1 MIEERDIRARRPC
14 CIPRSNRRIATFGDG
29 CGWRR
34 EASVGCTWETP
45 CLLWGRILTTSMST
59 LTSRTVNHGIRML
72 DGPERVSANH
82 LEGMAA
88 YCAEVEKEDI
98 QHRHT
103 EREPEVLLA
112 DHPNPIRVPGVRV
125 EVVTITEHDED
136 PGYEKTRSSA
146 SQRSMGGCGAHASEA
161 AYCGPA
167 RRRGP
172 GPMCATDPPGWMSC
186 AKKVI
191 PT

>member
-1 MIEERDIRARRPC
+1 
-14 CIPRSNRRIATFGDG
+14 
-29 CGWRR
+29 
-34 EASVGCTWETP
+34 
-45 CLLWGRILTTSMST
+45 
-59 LTSRTVNHGIRML
+59 ML

-125 EVVTITEHDED
+125 EVVTVAEDHED
-136 PGYEKTRSSA
+136 PSC
-146 SQRSMGGCGAHASEA
+146 SQS
-161 AYCGPA
+161 
-167 RRRGP
+167 
-172 GPMCATDPPGWMSC
+172 DPVAFVKPNLLR
-186 AKKVI
+186 
-191 PT
+191 